1 MVTLS
6 SMRIFVALAIVA
18 VCFAACDSGD
28 GSFQDVQAVVDAL
41 EDEGIECVDLE
52 TTDQFGSEADAGVT
66 ERGYCS
72 IEEEQVAI
80 SLFEDAAGRREW
92 VSAATITN
100 AFVAADNWV
109 VNTASEELLDD
120 IADALDGSI
129 VQPKDDEEDE

>member
-1 MVTLS
+1 MVTLWP
-6 SMRIFVALAIVA
+6 MRISVAVAIVV

-28 GSFQDVQAVVDAL
+28 GSFQEVQAVVDAL

-52 TTDQFGSEADAGVT
+52 TTDEFGSEADAGVT

-72 IEEEQVAI
+72 IEEEPVAI

-92 VSAATITN
+92 VSSATITS

-129 VQPKDDEEDE
+129 VQPENEEDE